1 MSEELQR
8 LGAAGRLLERMR
20 AAVIARSTRD
30 VERLYAA
37 DAVHEFPFTRPGLPS
52 RLIGRGA
59 IMEFVAAAWAGPLKY
74 ERYATRSAY
83 TTNDPST
90 VVVEQDVHGT
100 SATTG
105 PFTLPNLVV
114 LTVDGNEIRHF
125 RDFVNIPAAF
135 EAMGRPL

>member
-1 MSEELQR
+1 MSEELQW
-8 LGAAGRLLERMR
+8 LGEAGELLERMR
-20 AAVIARSTRD
+20 AAVIAQSNSD
-30 VERLYAA
+30 VERLYAV

-52 RLIGRGA
+52 RLTGRDA
-59 IMEFVAAAWAGPLKY
+59 IMEFVAAAWQGPLQY
-74 ERYATRSAY
+74 ERYETRSAY

-100 SATTG
+100 STTTS

-114 LTVDGNEIRHF
+114 LTVSGNEIRRL

-135 EAMGRPL
+135 EAMGL